1 MKMQGR
7 EFYNQLHTEFK
18 QWLTR
23 LGYAKSSITANARR
37 IQYFLNWLL
46 NNKLN
51 KLESITPE
59 HLKQYHKHLEVKPNK
74 NGGSLSSRTIQA
86 YISTLKLFDE
96 FLSQY
101 NYPTIVKTRL
111 RVTPSLESQRTI
123 LTKEEI
129 TAIYEITDQSVQ
141 GYKDR
146 AMLAVYYGCGLRS
159 MEGIELQ
166 LNDIDF
172 NRGLLQV
179 RKGKYYRQRYV
190 PMNEKVQQDLKE
202 WLEHARPLILKEDSK
217 QVLVYAKG
225 KYKEGTGFNDRLKLL
240 AENAGIQKQISLH
253 SLRHSI
259 ATHLLQEGMELEQI
273 RQFLGHHSLE
283 VTQRYV
289 HIIEDD
295 GTI

>member
-1 MKMQGR
+1 MQER
-7 EFYNQLHTEFK
+7 AFYNQLHTEFK
-18 QWLTR
+18 EWLTR
-23 LGYAKSSITANARR
+23 LGYAESSITGNARR
-37 IQYFLNWLL
+37 IRYFLNWLT
-46 NNKLN
+46 NNNLN
-51 KLESITPE
+51 KLESTTPE
-59 HLKQYHKHLEVKPNK
+59 HLKQYQKHLETKPSRL
-74 NGGSLSSRTIQA
+74 GGSLCSNTIQA

-96 FLSQY
+96 FLSRY
-101 NYPTIVKTRL
+101 NRPTIVKTRL
-111 RVTPSLESQRTI
+111 LVTPSLENQRTI
-123 LTKEEI
+123 LSKGEI
-129 TAIYEITDQSVQ
+129 TSIYEVTDQSVQ

-146 AMLAVYYGCGLRS
+146 AMLAIYYGCGLRS

-179 RKGKYYRQRYV
+179 KKGKYYRQRYV
-190 PMNEKVQQDLKE
+190 PMGSKVQNDLKE
-202 WLEHARPLILKEDSK
+202 WLEHARPLIIKEDSK
-217 QVLVYAKG
+217 HVLVYAKG

-240 AENAGIQKQISLH
+240 TENAGISKTVSLH

-289 HIIEDD
+289 HILQDD
-295 GTI
+295 GTV

>member
-1 MKMQGR
+1 MQ
-7 EFYNQLHTEFK
+7 ETPFYNQLHTEFK
-18 QWLTR
+18 EWLNR
-23 LGYAKSSITANARR
+23 LGYAESSITDNARR
-37 IQYFLNWLL
+37 IHYFLNWLQ

-59 HLKQYHKHLEVKPNK
+59 HLKQYHKHLEIKPNRF
-74 NGGSLSSRTIQA
+74 GGSLSSSTIQA

-96 FLSQY
+96 FLSRY

-111 RVTPSLESQRTI
+111 LVTPSLENQRTI

-129 TAIYEITDQSVQ
+129 TTIYETTDQSVQ

-146 AMLAVYYGCGLRS
+146 AMLAIYYGCGLRS

-179 RKGKYYRQRYV
+179 RKGKYYRQRYA
-190 PMNEKVQQDLKE
+190 PMSSKVQSDLKE
-202 WLEHARPLILKEDSK
+202 WLEHARPLILKENSK
-217 QVLVYAKG
+217 YVLVYTKG
-225 KYKEGTGFNDRLKLL
+225 KYKEGTGFNDRLKKL
-240 AENAGIQKQISLH
+240 ALDAGITKIISLH
-253 SLRHSI
+253 CLRHSI

-295 GTI
+295 GTV